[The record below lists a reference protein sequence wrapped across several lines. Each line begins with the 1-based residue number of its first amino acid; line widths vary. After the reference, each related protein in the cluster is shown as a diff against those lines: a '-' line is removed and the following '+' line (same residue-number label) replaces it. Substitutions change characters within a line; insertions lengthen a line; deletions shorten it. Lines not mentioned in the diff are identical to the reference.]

1 MLVRQDGVLGL
12 WKGNATNCLRV
23 FPYNGL
29 QFMTFDVCK
38 RFLHSDGEKPSTE
51 HRLIAGAIA
60 GVVAT
65 VFTQPLD
72 VLRVRLSVDP
82 LSSRLSLLEAAKIA
96 AVEGSLMRG
105 TAAAVVS
112 VAPFV
117 SINFT
122 VYESMKIQWEDAFNS
137 QPRAG
142 GHLLL
147 GALSI
152 IVAQTVCYP
161 LDTVRRRMQM
171 RQALEL
177 YRNSF
182 DCAKQM
188 ILKEGFRS
196 LYSGMIVNI
205 LKVAPTNAIR
215 FAIFEFLREA

>member
-1 MLVRQDGVLGL
+1 
-12 WKGNATNCLRV
+12 
-23 FPYNGL
+23 
-29 QFMTFDVCK
+29 
-38 RFLHSDGEKPSTE
+38 
-51 HRLIAGAIA
+51 
-60 GVVAT
+60 
-65 VFTQPLD
+65 
-72 VLRVRLSVDP
+72 
-82 LSSRLSLLEAAKIA
+82 
-96 AVEGSLMRG
+96 
-105 TAAAVVS
+105 
-112 VAPFV
+112 
-117 SINFT
+117 
-122 VYESMKIQWEDAFNS
+122 MKIQWEDAFNS